1 MAAGPRRCSRSAG
14 TPNAAMGVSRDP
26 SCLKGFQGPQEAWS
40 KIKRSF
46 KDRLDVENS
55 SWLSK
60 YPAELLLEKNSM
72 CKAVCLPD
80 DEGWDA
86 RERETSISTH

>member
-1 MAAGPRRCSRSAG
+1 M
-14 TPNAAMGVSRDP
+14 
-26 SCLKGFQGPQEAWS
+26 WS
-40 KIKRSF
+40 EMKRSF

-72 CKAVCLPD
+72 CKAVFSPD
-80 DEGWDA
+80 YEGWDA
-86 RERETSISTH
+86 RERNFYFYRLRKHVGLKLFSPLEGLLLRKGNRFL